1 MGTPSKNTSTTIN
14 TKEMMNEELKVNSE
28 KLKVKNDQ
36 TNIKNERKNF
46 LKEKSLLFSID
57 IVHLY
62 KKLAENKEF
71 VMSKQ
76 MLRSGTAVGALIREA
91 EFAQSKAD
99 FINKLSIAL
108 KEANETQY
116 WLELLFKTNFLN
128 TELFHIHTKQND
140 ELISMLVASI
150 KTSKQTLN
158 R

>member
-1 MGTPSKNTSTTIN
+1 M
-14 TKEMMNEELKVNSE
+14 ENEELKVKSE
-28 KLKVKNDQ
+28 K
-36 TNIKNERKNF
+36 RNF

-71 VMSKQ
+71 VMYKQ
-76 MLRSGTAVGALIREA
+76 MLRSGTAAGALIREA
-91 EFAQSKAD
+91 DFAQSKAD

-128 TELFHIHTKQND
+128 TELFHLHTKQND

-150 KTSKQTLN
+150 KTSKQKLN

>member
-1 MGTPSKNTSTTIN
+1 M
-14 TKEMMNEELKVNSE
+14 ENEELKVKSE
-28 KLKVKNDQ
+28 K
-36 TNIKNERKNF
+36 RNF

-128 TELFHIHTKQND
+128 TELFHLHTKQND
-140 ELISMLVASI
+140 ELISMLTASI
-150 KTSKQTLN
+150 KTSKQKLN

>member
-1 MGTPSKNTSTTIN
+1 
-14 TKEMMNEELKVNSE
+14 MNEELKMNNE
-28 KLKVKNDQ
+28 K
-36 TNIKNERKNF
+36 RNF

-57 IVHLY
+57 IVNLY

-99 FINKLSIAL
+99 FISKLSISL

-116 WLELLFKTNFLN
+116 WLELLYKTDFLN
-128 TELFHIHTKQND
+128 AELFHKYTQQND

>member
-1 MGTPSKNTSTTIN
+1 M
-14 TKEMMNEELKVNSE
+14 ENEELKVKSE
-28 KLKVKNDQ
+28 K
-36 TNIKNERKNF
+36 RNF

-108 KEANETQY
+108 KEANETHY

-128 TELFHIHTKQND
+128 TELFHLHTKQND
-140 ELISMLVASI
+140 ELISMLAASI
-150 KTSKQTLN
+150 KTSKQKLN

>member
-1 MGTPSKNTSTTIN
+1 M
-14 TKEMMNEELKVNSE
+14 ENEELKVKSE
-28 KLKVKNDQ
+28 K
-36 TNIKNERKNF
+36 RNF
-46 LKEKSLLFSID
+46 LKEKSLLFSIY

-71 VMSKQ
+71 VMFKQ

-99 FINKLSIAL
+99 FISKLSITL

-128 TELFHIHTKQND
+128 TELFHLHTKQND
-140 ELISMLVASI
+140 ELISMLTASI
-150 KTSKQTLN
+150 KTSKQKLN

>member
-1 MGTPSKNTSTTIN
+1 M
-14 TKEMMNEELKVNSE
+14 ENEELKVKSE
-28 KLKVKNDQ
+28 K
-36 TNIKNERKNF
+36 RNF

-128 TELFHIHTKQND
+128 TELFHLHTKQND
-140 ELISMLVASI
+140 ELISMLAASI
-150 KTSKQTLN
+150 KTSKQKLN

>member
-1 MGTPSKNTSTTIN
+1 M
-14 TKEMMNEELKVNSE
+14 ENEELKVKSE
-28 KLKVKNDQ
+28 K
-36 TNIKNERKNF
+36 RNF

-76 MLRSGTAVGALIREA
+76 MLRSGTAAGALIREA

-128 TELFHIHTKQND
+128 TELFHLHTKQND
-140 ELISMLVASI
+140 ELISMLAASI
-150 KTSKQTLN
+150 KTSKQKLN

>member
-1 MGTPSKNTSTTIN
+1 M
-14 TKEMMNEELKVNSE
+14 ENEELKVKSE
-28 KLKVKNDQ
+28 K
-36 TNIKNERKNF
+36 RNF

-71 VMSKQ
+71 VMFKQ

-128 TELFHIHTKQND
+128 TELFHLHTKQND
-140 ELISMLVASI
+140 ELISMLTASI
-150 KTSKQTLN
+150 KTSKQKLN